1 MSLWSN
7 VDANTG
13 APKYAVAG
21 GLGVAQNGDALYGNT
36 TIGAFKSEVALGVV
50 GVAANEKQGRGNVE
64 SLLITTAGS
73 GFTARPTLTVTG
85 ANTVQAVAIANG
97 AIVSATITAA
107 GTGYAVNEFL
117 NVTGGTGTAG
127 NLRISAVDANGNVT
141 AVTTQVAG
149 DYTVLPTLTNNP
161 FTSNTS
167 VAGVGFTANLSIG
180 IGSTKVTTI
189 GESYGPDVAVTV
201 GGAGGVGAVVDVQLT
216 GQEGSTKNALAGWN
230 LRKEGSGG
238 RAGRV
243 SYECL
248 VAMGSISDDGADD
261 TILAE

>member
-1 MSLWSN
+1 MALWSN
-7 VDANTG
+7 TDANTS
-13 APKYAVAG
+13 APKFAVAG
-21 GLGVAQNGDALYGNT
+21 GLGVAGNGDALYGNT
-36 TIGAFKSEVALGVV
+36 TIGEFKSGVALGVF
-50 GVAANEKQGRGNVE
+50 GVSANEKQGTGNVE

-85 ANTVQAVAIANG
+85 ANTVQAVAIAHG
-97 AIVSATITAA
+97 AVVGVTITAA

-117 NVTGGTGTAG
+117 NVTAGTGTAG

-141 AVTTQVAG
+141 AVATQVAG
-149 DYTVLPTLTNNP
+149 DYTVLPTLENNA

-167 VAGVGFTANLSIG
+167 VAGVGFRANLSIG
-180 IGSTKVTTI
+180 IGSTKVTTV
-189 GESYGPDVAVTV
+189 GEQYGTDVAVVV

-216 GQEGSTKNALAGWN
+216 GQEGTSKGVTAGWN

-243 SYECL
+243 QYECL
-248 VAMGSISDDGADD
+248 VAMGSMTGDGADD
-261 TILAE
+261 DKLAP

>member
-36 TIGAFKSEVALGVV
+36 TIGAFKSGVALGVV
-50 GVAANEKQGRGNVE
+50 GVAANEKQGTGNVE
-64 SLLITTAGS
+64 SLIITSAGS
-73 GFTARPTLTVTG
+73 GFTARPTVTITG
-85 ANTVQAVAIANG
+85 ANTVQAVATANG
-97 AIVSATITAA
+97 AVVAATISNP
-107 GTGYAVNEFL
+107 GTGYAEDEIL
-117 NVTGGTGTAG
+117 TVTNGTGTSA
-127 NLRISAVDANGNVT
+127 NLVVSGVDANGNVT
-141 AVTTQVAG
+141 SVTVSEAG
-149 DYTVLPTLTNNP
+149 DYTALPTLVNNP

-167 VAGVGFTANLSIG
+167 VSGVGFTANLSIG

-189 GESYGPDVAVTV
+189 GQGYGSDVDVVV
-201 GGAGGVGAVVDVQLT
+201 GGAGGTGAVVDVQLT
-216 GQEGSTKNALAGWN
+216 GQEGTTKGALAGWN

-243 SYECL
+243 TYECL
-248 VAMGSISDDGADD
+248 VAMGSMTDDGADD
-261 TILAE
+261 SILAE